1 MSLEDPLYLMLIPL
15 MYLLLRLFRWRGYV
29 GYPSLRRLPKVSPLK
44 TVIISLPRALWFLAV
59 AFTIIGI
66 CHPLS
71 DLQEIEVNTQGRE
84 MILAIDTSF
93 SMTGRAMEEIKSV
106 VTDFIGNRPNDLI
119 GVVIFGTDAALV
131 VLPTQD
137 YTLLENSITR
147 IQASQVGFQTAIG
160 EGLFT
165 AITALIENDMGSDF
179 EIKKLREG
187 INKDRLDNYAMKVV
201 QKVTAKENRIIILFT
216 DGIYNVGINP
226 VRPFR
231 LAARLGIKVYA
242 VAVEPSGETGVEPE
256 QATERIADLQKGVAS
271 TGGIYFKTSGETITG
286 PHFRKEDYEQVAR
299 FYKEIDSIESNKVL
313 LEKITSKK
321 DLYFYPALLGLVC
334 VIGMVTIENIWIKIP

>member
-1 MSLEDPLYLMLIPL
+1 MSFEDPLYLLLIPL

-29 GYPSLRRLPKVSPLK
+29 GYPSLRRLPKISPLK
-44 TVIISLPRALWFLAV
+44 IVVMRLPRVLWFLAV
-59 AFTIIGI
+59 AFAIIGV

-71 DLQEIEVNTQGRE
+71 DLQEVEVHTQGRE

-93 SMTGRAMEEIKSV
+93 SMTGRAMEEIKAI
-106 VTDFIGNRPNDLI
+106 VTDFVRHRPNDLI
-119 GVVIFGTDAALV
+119 GIVIFGTDAALV

-137 YTLLENSITR
+137 YSLLENSIKR
-147 IQASQVGFQTAIG
+147 IHASQVGFQTAIG

-165 AITALIENDMGSDF
+165 AITALIEDEMGSDF
-179 EIKKLREG
+179 EIKKLRHSV
-187 INKDRLDNYAMKVV
+187 NKDRLGDYALKVA
-201 QKVTAKENRIIILFT
+201 QKVGTKKNRVIILFT

-231 LAARLGIKVYA
+231 LAARLGIKVYT

-256 QATERIADLQKGVAS
+256 QAAERIADLKKGVAS
-271 TGGIYFKTSGETITG
+271 SGGMYFKTSGETITG
-286 PHFRKEDYEQVAR
+286 PHFRKEDYEMVAK
-299 FYKEIDSIESNKVL
+299 FYKEIDSIESDKVL
-313 LEKITSKK
+313 LEKTTKKK